1 MANNYEAVI
10 RHADEA
16 GIYNCPG
23 LRLALAN
30 ASSPGMIMHFLAMVQ
45 DNRAGVGQEDTFGCI
60 GGERCSRHMGRLLVE
75 MSTSCAGL
83 NEFYS
88 NRTSGKVSTKAH
100 RTSGDRNVPSSY
112 FASWK
117 MIPNV

>member
-30 ASSPGMIMHFLAMVQ
+30 ASSPGMIMHFLAMVL
-45 DNRAGVGQEDTFGCI
+45 GQ
-60 GGERCSRHMGRLLVE
+60 
-75 MSTSCAGL
+75 
-83 NEFYS
+83 
-88 NRTSGKVSTKAH
+88 
-100 RTSGDRNVPSSY
+100 
-112 FASWK
+112 
-117 MIPNV
+117 